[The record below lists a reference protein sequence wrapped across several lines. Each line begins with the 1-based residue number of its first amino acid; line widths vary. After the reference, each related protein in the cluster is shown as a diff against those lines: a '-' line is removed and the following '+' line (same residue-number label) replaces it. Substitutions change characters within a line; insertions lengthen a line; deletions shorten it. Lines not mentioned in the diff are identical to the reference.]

1 MRRLRKQSTAI
12 VLAAMMMGSVVPQ
25 GADFITPDVV
35 MAATEEFVY
44 DSGDVTAKADIDFS
58 KLTKESWDEGG
69 KVVTV
74 FAYTNGAERNIK
86 SNFKVNVRVGISSDD
101 YKTLDS
107 EGSYIK
113 LQGVVKLGDSWTY
126 TTGDSWPYLDK
137 SAFSISDDGNYY
149 AYASIDFN
157 DKTAS
162 QLMEIDFETV
172 GVGFKGTVNFDEVSV
187 ANKEETKQPEL
198 TPTDANVL
206 DSFPDAL
213 SINSWSG
220 EEGYQYFHGGDKNAA
235 PVIAYD
241 ENSGDGR
248 LKVSLDYTANSTEG
262 WSEAKVKYIAKDG
275 GVSISNYNQISVD
288 LIYPESGNTVSKMK
302 FFADGIIN
310 KDTIIDSS
318 DAESLGNGYQKVKVT
333 VQFSPKDTN
342 LTDITIGLIGVN
354 SDFSGDVYLDDLE
367 LSQKNDMDEFVRI
380 TSTVNENGTKAKVST
395 GDKKKITVTD
405 DKMADCAVAL
415 QSYLNKLDDSDQ
427 VLFGHQNDVSRSVS
441 TNDELGDV
449 HDVTGSVSG
458 VFGID
463 SLALTGSEAGGTDAK
478 SALEKSVEYSK
489 KAAQNG
495 SIISLSA
502 HMPNF
507 TSSKI
512 KKTDD
517 GKYDFFNCDF
527 AESKDLSNDSL
538 KQILPGGDYNEVYRA
553 YLDIIADYAT
563 QLQNDDIPVMF
574 RPFHENTGAWFWW
587 GSTNSEESY
596 KSLYRYTRQY
606 LESKGVHNMLYI
618 YSPCGPVSSEDEV
631 LSRYPGDEYVD
642 ILAFDYYDDYNS
654 YPAESDGS
662 YFDHL
667 SDTCK
672 IVSSVAKN
680 HGKIAAIAECG
691 VRVMKKDGSDNE
703 GLLVKGNPV
712 ASEKTGKNWYKEVSD
727 IAKENDMPY
736 YLVWA
741 NFSDTN
747 FYVPYKYNNEYGQE
761 MINDFIDYYNDET
774 SVFGDGTDFY
784 GNMTAFANSTEKEL
798 YETTPGFMVSP
809 FDMDELLDE
818 TTLRAYVKNASEVNF
833 VITDTL
839 SKRSVTIKG
848 VPETDE
854 AVLYKAGAEDT
865 AIRSSSEGVRLYTA
879 KLTKEIM
886 DEIGKTDVASIAVEA
901 DGRIIQTIENVS
913 LGKTKDAAAEN
924 VFDDFDY
931 YSGSQSLLSAAYTE
945 NSAGGCSSSF
955 SLDKDNKADGTY
967 GGKFSYKLKTTGSEV
982 WTGRVKSSLTTNDF
996 SKYNALQMWVK
1007 PDGKGQKLVVQ
1018 LSDGA
1023 GAEYEAYLTDFVG
1036 TTEAKYVTIPFEN
1049 FHKKGSGASLND
1061 VSNITKF
1068 AIWCNSYPAGKP
1080 VDVESAIYFDAIR
1093 AVEITDEQAALA
1105 DANGLVI
1112 TEDAIGLPK
1121 AGGDDAGKPDDGKK
1135 DDGKSE
1141 DGKSDTGK
1149 KDDASKADDK
1159 GSDDST
1165 KTDDKNAAET
1175 TKADDKNVA
1184 ETTKAD
1190 DKNVAETTKADDKN
1204 AAETTKAD
1212 DKNMVETIK
1221 PDLKGQADITKD
1233 TQAGN
1238 TETNN
1243 ASVITDAASDKNAS
1257 NVKATNDK
1265 KIRSDKKNKA
1275 PRGGDEQNVFMYSS
1289 IMGIAVLIISAILYR
1304 RKKRDRRLTQK

>member
-35 MAATEEFVY
+35 MAEAEEFVY
-44 DSGDVTAKADIDFS
+44 DSGDVTAKAEIDFS
-58 KLTKESWDEGG
+58 GLTTESWDKGVKGE
-69 KVVTV
+69 TT
-74 FAYTNGAERNIK
+74 FAYTNDTVRNVK
-86 SNFKVNVRVGISSDD
+86 SNFKVNVRVGISPDD
-101 YKTLDS
+101 YKTLDN

-113 LQGVVKLGDSWTY
+113 LQGVVKLGNAWTY

-137 SAFSISDDGNYY
+137 SKFNIEDDGNYY
-149 AYASIDFN
+149 AYASIEFK

-172 GVGFKGTVNFDEVSV
+172 GVGFKGTVNFDKVSV
-187 ANKEETKQPEL
+187 KNEEDTKQPEL

-206 DSFPDAL
+206 DSFSDAL

-220 EEGYQYFHGGDKNAA
+220 EEGYLYFHGGDKNAA
-235 PVIAYD
+235 PAIAYD
-241 ENSGDGR
+241 ENGGDGR
-248 LKVSLDYTANSTEG
+248 LKVSLDYTANRTEG

-288 LIYPESGNTVSKMK
+288 LIYPESKNTVSKMK

-318 DAESLGNGYQKVKVT
+318 EAESLGNGYQKVKVT

-342 LTDITIGLIGVN
+342 LTDITIGLIGSN
-354 SDFSGDVYLDDLE
+354 SDFKGDVYLDNLE
-367 LSQKNDMDEFVRI
+367 LSQKNDMDEFVKI
-380 TSTVNENGTKAKVST
+380 TSIANENGTKANISA
-395 GDKKKITVTD
+395 DEKKKIIVTD
-405 DKMADCAVAL
+405 DEMADCAVAL

-463 SLALTGSEAGGTDAK
+463 SLSLTGSEAGGTDAK
-478 SALEKSVEYSK
+478 SALENSVEYSK
-489 KAAQNG
+489 KAASNG

-527 AESKDLSNDSL
+527 AEAKDLSNDSL

-563 QLQNDDIPVMF
+563 QLQEDNIPVMF

-606 LESKGVHNMLYI
+606 LEDKGVHNMLYI

-662 YFDHL
+662 YFEHL
-667 SDTCK
+667 NETCR
-672 IVSSVAKN
+672 IVSSVAKE

-712 ASEKTGKNWYKEVSD
+712 SSEKTETNWYKKVSD

-747 FYVPYKYNNEYGQE
+747 FYVPYKYNDEYGQE

-774 SVFGDGTDFY
+774 SVFGDGTNFY
-784 GNMTAFANSTEKEL
+784 DNMTAFADSAEKES

-809 FDMDELLDE
+809 FDMDELLDD

-839 SKRSVTIKG
+839 SNRSITIKG
-848 VPETDE
+848 VPQTDE
-854 AVLYKAGAEDT
+854 AALYKAGDDDASEL
-865 AIRSSSEGVRLYTA
+865 RSSSKGARLYTA

-886 DEIGKTDVASIAVEA
+886 DEIGKTDVATIAVEA
-901 DGRIIQTIENVS
+901 DGTVIQTIENVS

-1018 LSDGA
+1018 LVDGN
-1023 GAEYEAYLTDFVG
+1023 GGEYEAYLTDFVG
-1036 TTEAKYVTIPFEN
+1036 TTEAKYVTIQFEN
-1049 FHKKGSGASLND
+1049 FHKKGSGASLSD

-1068 AIWCNSYPAGKP
+1068 AIWCNSYPAGNA

-1112 TEDAIGLPK
+1112 TDDAIGLPK
-1121 AGGDDAGKPDDGKK
+1121 AGGDDTEKPDDGKK
-1135 DDGKSE
+1135 DDSKTDDSKTDDSKTDDGKTDDGKTDDSKAD
-1141 DGKSDTGK
+1141 DGKSDAGK
-1149 KDDASKADDK
+1149 KDDEKSDVVKPDAGKTDDTAGADDK
-1159 GSDDST
+1159 NAGDTT
-1165 KTDDKNAAET
+1165 KSDDKNAADT
-1175 TKADDKNVA
+1175 TK
-1184 ETTKAD
+1184 
-1190 DKNVAETTKADDKN
+1190 
-1204 AAETTKAD
+1204 
-1212 DKNMVETIK
+1212 
-1221 PDLKGQADITKD
+1221 PDTQNPADITKNAD
-1233 TQAGN
+1233 
-1238 TETNN
+1238 TNN
-1243 ASVITDAASDKNAS
+1243 ASVVQDASSDKKVSNVKNTNDKNADAK
-1257 NVKATNDK
+1257 NVNA
-1265 KIRSDKKNKA
+1265 DKKNKA
-1275 PRGGDEQNVFMYSS
+1275 PNSGDEQNVFIYSAL
-1289 IMGIAVLIISAILYR
+1289 MGIAVLIISAIFYR
-1304 RKKRDRRLTQK
+1304 RKKRDGRLIQK